1 MARKC
6 PNCMAAVPA
15 AKVLPYSNNIVC
27 EPCNSRLEISG
38 FSRNISAF
46 MGLIVAFIIFRM
58 TSAYFSQMQSSLGWV
73 FPVLFAYLAYSIAA
87 PAVLLFIADLQL
99 RPFEPEPAQHSAV
112 ASHHSHHPSQ

>member
-6 PNCMAAVPA
+6 PNCLVVIPVNN
-15 AKVLPYSNNIVC
+15 VLIFSNNIVC

-46 MGLIVAFIIFRM
+46 AALIVAAIVFRIS
-58 TSAYFSQMQSSLGWV
+58 SAYYAQLPSALGWL

-87 PAVLLFIADLQL
+87 PIVLLFIADLEL
-99 RPFEPEPAQHSAV
+99 RPFEPEPAPQHETAHGHH
-112 ASHHSHHPSQ
+112 ASH

>member
-15 AKVLPYSNNIVC
+15 TKVLPYSNNIVC
-27 EPCNSRLEISG
+27 DPCNSRLEISG

-46 MGLIVAFIIFRM
+46 VGLIVAFIVFRM
-58 TSAYFSQMQSSLGWV
+58 SSAYYSEINASLGWV

-87 PAVLLFIADLQL
+87 PTALLFIADLQL
-99 RPFEPEPAQHSAV
+99 RPFEPEPAQHNV
-112 ASHHSHHPSQ
+112 TPTHHPSH

>member
-6 PNCMAAVPA
+6 PNCMTAVPA
-15 AKVLPYSNNIVC
+15 TKVLPYSNNIVC

-46 MGLIVAFIIFRM
+46 VGLIVAFIVFRI
-58 TSAYFSQMQSSLGWV
+58 SAAYYSQIRSALGWL

-87 PAVLLFIADLQL
+87 PVVLLFIADLQL
-99 RPFEPEPAQHSAV
+99 RPFEPEPVQHTV
-112 ASHHSHHPSQ
+112 ATAHHSSH

>member
-15 AKVLPYSNNIVC
+15 TKVIPYSNNIVC
-27 EPCNSRLEISG
+27 EPCKSRLEISG

-46 MGLIVAFIIFRM
+46 VSLIVAFIIFRI
-58 TSAYFSQMQSSLGWV
+58 TSAYYSQMQSSLGWV

-87 PAVLLFIADLQL
+87 PMVLLFIADLQL
-99 RPFEPEPAQHSAV
+99 RPFELEPAQHNVTSTHHL
-112 ASHHSHHPSQ
+112 SH